1 MKPNMITQLALAV
14 LIYHVNYLPTK
25 SWEHYLL
32 MDAAMFRYKNPGLPY
47 TDISRRLV
55 RFLVRRGYIFS

>member
-14 LIYHVNYLPTK
+14 FIYHVNYLPAK

-32 MDAAMFRYKNPGLPY
+32 MDAAMFRYKHPGLPY
-47 TDISRRLV
+47 TDISNRLV
-55 RFLVRRGYIFS
+55 RFLVRRGYFFC

>member
-1 MKPNMITQLALAV
+1 MKTNMITQLALAALV
-14 LIYHVNYLPTK
+14 CHMDCLPAK
-25 SWEHYLL
+25 SWEQYLL

-55 RFLVRRGYIFS
+55 RFLMRRGYIFS